1 MADEEKSY
9 LQRRVF
15 DEMGL
20 LPEQQ
25 RIKLFFETGVDDRS
39 ESAVFDIFT
48 SDKDDN
54 IVITIYDLKRNLFQ
68 EIDEEWAKKGY
79 TNYRYKTYQ
88 VIRLN
93 PKNIPDGSSMKYKF
107 PKGLGVHPFFPPL
120 LVAKY
125 ENKETIDTLVLTE
138 GYFKAMCASVKGVDI
153 VGLSSITHYAESNG
167 KAKRLP
173 PDISKIID
181 VCDVQT
187 VIILYDGDC
196 LNISTKDLERQEEL
210 TRRPNTFLQALLSTR
225 ELLLDKVENIY
236 FAHVLSDEL
245 KGHPKGLD
253 DLLLAP
259 EYAGKTAEIIE
270 DLYNLKGGNYF
281 HKMDIKSKI
290 SKLQRYFNLNSVQM
304 FYTAWQDQIKN
315 KQFVFWG
322 TIYQYDEHEKKLN
335 RIVPRA
341 LRNFIRVGDDY
352 YEKILVPSV
361 RDTNHHEVRLVPR
374 LKGTIIDDFGRSA
387 LQYVEKYKAFI
398 NAPSHTNYKE
408 IIDNCYNTYSPLTYS
423 EEKGEWSHIHYMMEH
438 IFGKE
443 SDPDSQFQLGM
454 DYMQLLY
461 QKPLQILP
469 ILCLV
474 SSERGTGKTS
484 FLDLLREI
492 YGNNAIIVGNSEI
505 TSEFNALV
513 SGKLIVG
520 VDETSLDDNTKIT
533 ERIKMMS
540 TAKRIPM
547 QRKGKDHE
555 EIENFT
561 KYILCS
567 NNETRFIYT
576 QANEVRFWVIKVP
589 VIPKEHAVPDIMQ
602 YFHDEIP
609 AFLYYLN
616 QRKMFIKE
624 SKERM
629 WFSAED
635 LETDALRQLK
645 LAQRPVAVREIE
657 ETVRTLFL
665 SFPAFEYRISVNIL
679 KEMVSGLR
687 SVQNEQIRMY
697 LREYLGV
704 EDVVDENG
712 VSKVTYMKIPYAIGE
727 QVNYFTDKN
736 RGFVFK
742 AEKFLSVEHLE
753 VIRKQLQPQF
763 DESKDLK
770 EPPQMKLPYKD

>member
-25 RIKLFFETGVDDRS
+25 RIRLSYEVNCDGLCQSS
-39 ESAVFDIFT
+39 EFDIFS
-48 SDKDDN
+48 SDTDDN

-68 EIDEEWAKKGY
+68 ELDEDWANHGHV
-79 TNYRYKTYQ
+79 NDRYKTYQ
-88 VIRLN
+88 VTRLN
-93 PKNIPDGSSMKYKF
+93 PKNIPEGSSMKYKF

-120 LVAKY
+120 LVEKY
-125 ENKETIDTLVLTE
+125 ERQEKIPTLVLTE
-138 GYFKAMCASVKGVDI
+138 GYFKAMCASVRGVDI
-153 VGLSSITHYAESNG
+153 VGLSSITHYAEKTGN
-167 KAKRLP
+167 AKRLS

-181 VCDVQT
+181 VCNVQT

-196 LNISTKDLERQEEL
+196 LNISTKDLERHEEL

-236 FAHVLSDEL
+236 FAHVLSDDL
-245 KGHPKGLD
+245 KDHPKGLD

-259 EYAGKTAEIIE
+259 AYRDKTEEIVE

-281 HKMDIKSKI
+281 YKVDIKSKT
-290 SKLQRYFNLNSVQM
+290 SKLQRYFNLSSVQM
-304 FYTAWQDQIKN
+304 FYSAWQDKIKEE
-315 KQFVFWG
+315 QFVFWG
-322 TIYQYDEHEKKLN
+322 TIYQYSEKDKKLN
-335 RIVPRA
+335 RIVPKA

-352 YEKILVPSV
+352 YERIFVPSV
-361 RDTNHHEVRLVPR
+361 RDTNHHEMRLVPR
-374 LKGTIIDDFGRSA
+374 LKGTIIDDFGKQA
-387 LQYVEKYKAFI
+387 LQYVEKFKAFI
-398 NAPSHTNYKE
+398 NAPSHIDYKA
-408 IIDNCYNTYSPLTYS
+408 IIDNCYNTYSPISYS
-423 EEKGEWSHIHYMMEH
+423 EEKGDWSHIHFMMEH
-438 IFGKE
+438 IFGRE
-443 SDPDSQFQLGM
+443 DDPKSQFQLGM

-540 TAKRIPM
+540 TAKRMPM

-589 VIPKEHAVPDIMQ
+589 VIPKERAVPDIMQ

-624 SKERM
+624 PKERM

-635 LETDALRQLK
+635 IETDALRQLK
-645 LAQRPVAVREIE
+645 LAQRPVAVRGIE
-657 ETVRTLFL
+657 ETIKTLFL
-665 SFPAFEYRISVNIL
+665 SFPAKEYKISVNIL

-687 SVQNEQIRMY
+687 NTQNEQVRLY
-697 LREYLGV
+697 LREYL
-704 EDVVDENG
+704 DVPDIVDDKG
-712 VSKVTYMKIPYAIGE
+712 LSKVAYMKVPYMIGE
-727 QVNYFTDKN
+727 QVCYHTDKN
-736 RGFVFK
+736 RGFLFK
-742 AEKFLSVEHLE
+742 VEKFLSQEL
-753 VIRKQLQPQF
+753 I
-763 DESKDLK
+763 DTIKDQIEPPEKK
-770 EPPQMKLPYKD
+770 EPQQSFDFPNRDSDDD